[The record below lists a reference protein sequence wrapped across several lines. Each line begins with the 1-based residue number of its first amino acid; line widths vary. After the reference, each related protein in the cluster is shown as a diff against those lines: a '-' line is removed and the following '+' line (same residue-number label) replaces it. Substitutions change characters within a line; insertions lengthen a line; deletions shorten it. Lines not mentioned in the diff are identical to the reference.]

1 MNFFKKKIVGAVAIA
16 ASLSFSGVAP
26 VDFAHAGE
34 VSPQL
39 VLCRGDGKE
48 VYSGPSKEL
57 QCGAL
62 PGSFYLSSTRVN
74 LDKFTNRKS
83 DGIYSA
89 GDRFKISR
97 DYSSHAGGYWK
108 VTSGNGRIKYHTV
121 DAYGNIKFYGSWKPN
136 GEVHTISY
144 Q

>member
-1 MNFFKKKIVGAVAIA
+1 MTSKLSQGRLGKKFKEFSNEFFKKKIVGAVAIA

-34 VSPQL
+34 MNPQL

-48 VYSGPSKEL
+48 VYSGPSNEL

-74 LDKFTNRKS
+74 LGQFTNRKS

-97 DYSSHAGGYWK
+97 VYSSHAGGYWK
-108 VTSGNGRIKYHTV
+108 VTSEMVVKVPHC
-121 DAYGNIKFYGSWKPN
+121 
-136 GEVHTISY
+136 
-144 Q
+144 